1 MAQRLHITKAEFKAL
16 LKNELSRWEFKTD
29 AEKDYVKTRL
39 TDWYGIHK
47 HSLRPSNYSGYRP
60 SGDYPALSWWTT
72 TMSNAEMMKELCS
85 RFITNTFGNRERRAA
100 E

>member
-1 MAQRLHITKAEFKAL
+1 MAQRLKITKAEFKEL
-16 LKNELSRWEFKTD
+16 LKNELKHWEFKSTS
-29 AEKDYVKTRL
+29 EIDYIRNSLVN
-39 TDWYGIHK
+39 WYSIHK
-47 HSLRPSNYSGYRP
+47 YSLRPSNYSGYRP

-85 RFITNTFGNRERRAA
+85 RFITNTFGSRERRAA